1 MVLVDSD
8 KVSPASPYSGYSYV
22 IQPFRLQDFHLLW
35 SFFPKR
41 SAMFVYS
48 MSKSYNP
55 NEHAHW
61 FGLFRFRSPLLT
73 ESLLVFFSSSYL
85 DVSVQRVYDYC
96 LYVFNIVG
104 CPIRT
109 HTDQKLFAPPR
120 IFSQLTTSFV
130 VSGSQGIPHALLF
143 HFHILSPMTQFTQ
156 HNTLVISKFLK
167 PYYLSPLLHY
177 SQPCQ

>member
-8 KVSPASPYSGYSYV
+8 KVSPASPYSGYCYV
-22 IQPFRLQDFHLLW
+22 IQLLRLQDFHLLRL
-35 SFFPKR
+35 FFPKH
-41 SAMFVYS
+41 SAIFVWS
-48 MSKSYNP
+48 ISQSYNP
-55 NEHAHW
+55 NVHAHW
-61 FGLFRFRSPLLT
+61 FGLLRFRSPLLT

-96 LYVFNIVG
+96 LYVFNIAG

-109 HTDQKLFAPPR
+109 HTDQRLFAPPR

-143 HFHILSPMTQFTQ
+143 HFLFLSPMTYFNYQ
-156 HNTLVISKFLK
+156 HRSLVILNKI
-167 PYYLSPLLHY
+167 
-177 SQPCQ
+177 